1 MNAAASEAM
10 PDCAESSRAAL
21 YIAHDVPGPK
31 VKKAISMPEQL
42 AAEID
47 ARIGRGEFSAFMAK
61 AAQHWLALMKTG
73 EIVDEYERQHG
84 PISEER
90 LEQARRRW
98 RDA

>member
-1 MNAAASEAM
+1 MNAAAASAM
-10 PDCAESSRAAL
+10 PDREEPSRAAL
-21 YIAHDVPGPK
+21 YVAHDEPGPK
-31 VKKAISMPEQL
+31 VKKAITMPEQL

-47 ARIGRGEFSAFMAK
+47 THVGRGEFSAFMAR

-84 PISEER
+84 PISDER

-98 RDA
+98 HDA

>member
-1 MNAAASEAM
+1 M
-10 PDCAESSRAAL
+10 PDYPEPSRAGL
-21 YIAHDVPGPK
+21 YVVHDTPGPK
-31 VKKAISMPEQL
+31 VKKAITMPERL

-47 ARIGRGEFSAFMAK
+47 ARIGRGEFSAFMAS

-73 EIVDEYERQHG
+73 EIIDEYEREHG
-84 PISEER
+84 RISEER

>member
-1 MNAAASEAM
+1 MNTAAAEAT
-10 PDCAESSRAAL
+10 PDRAEPSRAAL
-21 YIAHDVPGPK
+21 YVARDVPGPK
-31 VKKAISMPEQL
+31 VKKAITMPEQL

-47 ARIGRGEFSAFMAK
+47 ARIGRGEFSAFMAT
-61 AAQHWLALMKTG
+61 AAQHWLDLMKTG

>member
-1 MNAAASEAM
+1 MDAAASE
-10 PDCAESSRAAL
+10 PVRDDSEPSRAAL
-21 YIAHDVPGPK
+21 YIAHDAPGPK
-31 VKKAISMPEQL
+31 VKKAITMPQQL

-47 ARIGRGEFSAFMAK
+47 AHVGRGEFSAFMSS
-61 AAQHWLALMKTG
+61 AAQHWLALIKTG
-73 EIVDEYERQHG
+73 EIIDEYERQHG